1 MRWRR
6 PWSGL
11 AVLLVLVPAAAS
23 ASDGAIVGRVI
34 DASVSGPAA
43 GIHAAT
49 VKLTIPGAYGG
60 VTTATTDGLGA
71 FAITLPP
78 GDESDV
84 FTSVSAVGF
93 YPFGQWTSG
102 AALRA
107 TSPLIYALQPAP
119 PRLFTMVAGVVY
131 DASIGPS
138 APIEGAEVRYLYRSY
153 MDAFP
158 EVSGTLHTGAD
169 GAYVIEQPLG
179 PGDYIQVDVVAPGF
193 ADLRMYFDATNVVD
207 GQPSNL
213 GLAPLGGV
221 VRIEPTE
228 IHLNCSATFPVTVT
242 NVAADETLV
251 ILGIALHYHYG
262 EGVLRQGLH
271 RRLQPGAVPRPS
283 RPGRAPDLSDD
294 LLRWR

>member
-1 MRWRR
+1 MRWRWL
-6 PWSGL
+6 WSGV
-11 AVLLVLVPAAAS
+11 AVLLVLAPAAAP

-49 VKLTIPGAYGG
+49 VKLSIPGADGG
-60 VTTATTDGLGA
+60 VTSATTDELGA
-71 FAITLPP
+71 FAITMPP

-107 TSPLIYALQPAP
+107 ASPLIYALQPAP
-119 PRLFTMVAGVVY
+119 PRAFTMVAGVVY

-158 EVSGTLHTGAD
+158 EVSATLHTGAD
-169 GAYVIEQPLG
+169 GAYVIEQQLG
-179 PGDYIQVDVVAPGF
+179 PVTTSKSTSSRRASPISERISTRPTSSMDN
-193 ADLRMYFDATNVVD
+193 RATS
-207 GQPSNL
+207 P
-213 GLAPLGGV
+213 APLGGV
-221 VRIEPTE
+221 VRIEPTD

-251 ILGIALHYHYG
+251 ILDITLHYHYG
-262 EGVLRQGLH
+262 EGVY
-271 RRLQPGAVPRPS
+271 
-283 RPGRAPDLSDD
+283 GRAFTADFSQVQFSSCSPRAST
-294 LLRWR
+294 